1 MSASRNFLIGI
12 VALAIPLIAEL
23 ISPET
28 GAGFD
33 ALVYWPFDFAYTLL
47 VGVVFLVSNVYASGG
62 NSFAVPISV
71 GLGFWLGWFVL
82 TLLAV
87 VQLHLSLGYKL

>member
-1 MSASRNFLIGI
+1 MSISRNFLIGF

-33 ALVYWPFDFAYTLL
+33 ALIYWPFDFAYTLL
-47 VGVVFLVSNVYASGG
+47 VGVVFLTLNVYASGG
-62 NSFAVPISV
+62 NSFAVPISL

-82 TLLAV
+82 TFLV
-87 VQLHLSLGYKL
+87 VAQLHLSLGYKL